1 MSEDIMSDDLG
12 FKIPTISQDERER
25 MIDEEVKSIIVT
37 PANESKEAKELLDFI
52 EANKESEFLKLLKY
66 MDLEITKV
74 VLGLNNQE
82 DLKPEIVKMV
92 DDNFWEL
99 I

>member
-52 EANKESEFLKLLKY
+52 EANK
-66 MDLEITKV
+66 
-74 VLGLNNQE
+74 
-82 DLKPEIVKMV
+82 
-92 DDNFWEL
+92 
-99 I
+99 